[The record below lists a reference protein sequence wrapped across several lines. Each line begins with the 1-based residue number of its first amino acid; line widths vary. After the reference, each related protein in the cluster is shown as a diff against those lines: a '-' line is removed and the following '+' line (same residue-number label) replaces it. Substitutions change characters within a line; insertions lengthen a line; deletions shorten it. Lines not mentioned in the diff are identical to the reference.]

1 MFHTN
6 NLHIYCLYAEKKK
19 TAEHYV
25 TTGEMSLNP
34 FPVKKITNSPIF

>member
-19 TAEHYV
+19 QPSIV
-25 TTGEMSLNP
+25 TTHEMSLNP
-34 FPVKKITNSPIF
+34 FPVKKITNGPIF